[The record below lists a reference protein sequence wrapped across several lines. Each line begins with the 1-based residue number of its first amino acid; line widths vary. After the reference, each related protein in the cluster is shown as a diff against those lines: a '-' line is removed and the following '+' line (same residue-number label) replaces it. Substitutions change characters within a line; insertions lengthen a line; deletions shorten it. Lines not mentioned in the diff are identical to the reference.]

1 MSKII
6 ERLQQFAESQYD
18 SMREFER
25 DSKVT
30 QGVFSKSFSKGSEIR
45 TDSLEKF
52 AENFPQVSAE
62 WLLRGVGEVLIQNK
76 EPVAENPTLD
86 FVVKYL
92 TKQIEELKSQI
103 DDLGTQ
109 NKQLKKERDD
119 LLISN
124 KNLQYMLNLARKGEI
139 ASVVTGSSDAGAV

>member
-6 ERLQQFAESQYD
+6 VRLQQFAESQYD

-52 AENFPQVSAE
+52 AENFPHVSAE
-62 WLLRGVGEVLIQNK
+62 WLLRGKGEILIQNK
-76 EPVAENPTLD
+76 DSVAENPTLD

-103 DDLGTQ
+103 DNLDTQ
-109 NKQLKKERDD
+109 NKQLKNERDD
-119 LLISN
+119 LLVSN
-124 KNLQYMLNLARKGEI
+124 KNLQYMLDLARKGEI
-139 ASVVTGSSDAGAV
+139 ACVVTGSSDVNAV

>member
-1 MSKII
+1 M
-6 ERLQQFAESQYD
+6 
-18 SMREFER
+18 
-25 DSKVT
+25 
-30 QGVFSKSFSKGSEIR
+30 
-45 TDSLEKF
+45 
-52 AENFPQVSAE
+52 
-62 WLLRGVGEVLIQNK
+62 
-76 EPVAENPTLD
+76 AENPTLD

-124 KNLQYMLNLARKGEI
+124 KNLQYMLKLARKGEI